1 MKRKLPFTNTTNQK
15 TADKKVWSVKHHLAN
30 YIMASHLIN
39 NISQHMYTTITVTM
53 PTKYQSHAEFHTAD
67 QNSQTIYRNIHNNL
81 SKICQVD
88 LLRFDPKI

>member
-1 MKRKLPFTNTTNQK
+1 
-15 TADKKVWSVKHHLAN
+15 
-30 YIMASHLIN
+30 
-39 NISQHMYTTITVTM
+39 MYTTITVTM